1 MMITRR
7 ILVAATTLAVLLAS
21 GGCQNSPVR
30 EPGSPSAQTL
40 QVTLDTWR
48 ARADVPAVVLGVS
61 DSDAAPWLGASGT
74 PELAGV
80 VGVTTDARFRI
91 ASITKV
97 FVAVVV
103 LQLVEEGRLGLD
115 EPASRY
121 LAADA
126 ARHVTIRQLLNH
138 TSGIPDYTM
147 SDGFNKQLLEQRERR
162 WTADEV
168 LALVRDKESD
178 FAPGTGYSY
187 SNTDYILL
195 GEVIK
200 QISGRS
206 WSQEVRRRILEPL
219 SLDSTYIAGAE
230 SARGAV
236 LPGYFDAD
244 NDGNV
249 ENVETGGPWPALET
263 SEGPA
268 GAMVSTAA
276 DLVTFGHAL
285 FRGRLVQEPTLRA
298 MVTEGPYHPRF
309 SNYGLGLEIM
319 RPDYGTTIWG
329 HGGFLPGFK
338 SALWYVPSRDAVI
351 VVLANDARANPAD
364 LAELVMRR
372 LPIRAEDS

>member
-7 ILVAATTLAVLLAS
+7 ILVAATTLAVLLGS
-21 GGCQNSPVR
+21 GGCQNSPVP
-30 EPGSPSAQTL
+30 EPGNPSAQTL
-40 QVTLDTWR
+40 QATLDTWR

-61 DSDAAPWLGASGT
+61 DSGRASWLGASGT
-74 PELAGV
+74 SERAGA

-126 ARHVTIRQLLNH
+126 ARYVTIRQLLNH
-138 TSGIPDYTM
+138 TSGIPDYSM

-168 LALVRDKESD
+168 LALVKDKESD
-178 FAPGTGYSY
+178 LAPGSGYSY
-187 SNTDYILL
+187 SNTDYIVL

-219 SLDSTYIAGAE
+219 SLNSTYIAGGRIGAGGG
-230 SARGAV
+230 SARV
-236 LPGYFDAD
+236 L
-244 NDGNV
+244 
-249 ENVETGGPWPALET
+249 
-263 SEGPA
+263 
-268 GAMVSTAA
+268 
-276 DLVTFGHAL
+276 
-285 FRGRLVQEPTLRA
+285 
-298 MVTEGPYHPRF
+298 
-309 SNYGLGLEIM
+309 
-319 RPDYGTTIWG
+319 
-329 HGGFLPGFK
+329 
-338 SALWYVPSRDAVI
+338 
-351 VVLANDARANPAD
+351 
-364 LAELVMRR
+364 
-372 LPIRAEDS
+372 